1 LTVDKVF
8 GWGAKGS
15 KILCLPAIT
24 QAMAT
29 RKVGDRAPVM
39 GTDVHVDEDAL
50 VIGDV
55 VLADGVSVWPCA
67 LLRADDDRIV
77 VGRGSAIMDMAFI
90 EAPAGRPVTVG
101 EGCIISHGARLHGCS
116 IGEDSLVGIGA
127 TVLDGAVV
135 GPRSIV
141 AAGCLVPPDMKVE
154 ARSVVVGVPAKRV
167 RSTTETDDARLSE
180 ELTLLAEKA
189 RKYSSVQQ
197 HI

>member
-1 LTVDKVF
+1 
-8 GWGAKGS
+8 
-15 KILCLPAIT
+15 
-24 QAMAT
+24 MAT